1 MIRFF
6 RQIRQELMNENK
18 IRRYLLYA
26 TGEILLVVIGILI
39 ALGINKY
46 NENLKEEA
54 KEKQLIISL
63 YNEFNENLTALETD
77 IENLKTQLSRQY
89 KRLDLID
96 GKSATTGSEI
106 NQLIGKSF
114 VNLSSWNPS
123 SYVLKDLSNSGQIS
137 NLSNHKL
144 QNLLLDW
151 ERHIENLKEFKD
163 DDKRSANEFV
173 GYLKEKSSLRNI
185 DFEEMIEVKEDF
197 GRSKFMVDN
206 KRLLKDI
213 VFENMLDDKIITT
226 WSLIE
231 QYEVTLTKIQLI
243 LAETK

>member
-89 KRLDLID
+89 KLLDLID

>member
-231 QYEVTLTKIQLI
+231 QYEVTLTKIELI